1 MISTGG
7 KNDNQQRN
15 IINCP
20 ALQTRTFKAR
30 ALKTFDSE
38 KEEFYPLML
47 EDTAVYGINT
57 DWFKGDEIPC
67 RASLAKIKVIEE

>member
-1 MISTGG
+1 M
-7 KNDNQQRN
+7 
-15 IINCP
+15 IINKGTLLIVQHCR
-20 ALQTRTFKAR
+20 QGTFKAR
-30 ALKTFDSE
+30 ALKTFDSG

-67 RASLAKIKVIEE
+67 RASLAKITIVKE

>member
-1 MISTGG
+1 M
-7 KNDNQQRN
+7 
-15 IINCP
+15 IINKGTLLVVRHC
-20 ALQTRTFKAR
+20 RHGTFKAR

-67 RASLAKIKVIEE
+67 RASLAKITVVKE